1 MSNVCINSVG
11 VKTPLLDLGGGILTV
26 NEKGNLVFND
36 EELNSQNL
44 SIIEN
49 NISLIQTELNQKTT
63 QTNTVI
69 GYLDYANAVSVTKTS
84 NSTTSKT
91 YTAPANGMFMINIL
105 QDQPGQ
111 LKIGKVTL
119 TIGTSSYTRP
129 MFACLP
135 LKKGDVV
142 TYICTGSV
150 YFVKSKY

>member
-1 MSNVCINSVG
+1 MYKFSRSKN
-11 VKTPLLDLGGGILTV
+11 TFTRFRGGGILTV
-26 NEKGNLVFND
+26 NEKGNLVFNG
-36 EELNSQNL
+36 EELRQDL

-49 NISLIQTELNQKTT
+49 NISSIQTELKSKTS

-69 GYLDYANAVSVTKTS
+69 GYLDYANAVSVSKTS

-111 LKIGKVTL
+111 LKIGKITL
-119 TIGTSSYTRP
+119 TIGTSTYTRP